1 MAVQEERRV
10 VEVLS
15 ALLKT
20 YEAAAPEGAPGG
32 SSPSRRASA
41 DLPAHSRSLQHVCAL
56 FLLRSLLLPL

>member
-1 MAVQEERRV
+1 M

-20 YEAAAPEGAPGG
+20 YEAAPEGAPGG

-56 FLLRSLLLPL
+56 FLLRNLLLLLLFMCEVL